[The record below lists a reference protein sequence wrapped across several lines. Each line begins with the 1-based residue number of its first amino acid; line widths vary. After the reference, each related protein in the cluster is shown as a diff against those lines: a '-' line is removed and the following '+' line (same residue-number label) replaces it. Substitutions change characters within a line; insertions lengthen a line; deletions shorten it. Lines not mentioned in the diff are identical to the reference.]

1 MNLELKDFGRNDAIT
16 RNPRDIQSV
25 KVIISPDLLY
35 FFFSGMVKT
44 SASAVYIL
52 HISPQKPP

>member
-25 KVIISPDLLY
+25 NVIISPDLIS
-35 FFFSGMVKT
+35 FSGMVKT
-44 SASAVYIL
+44 
-52 HISPQKPP
+52 